1 MSTNLKIAIA
11 EPSVIIRSG
20 LENLL
25 KRLPGFRIQMVEIH
39 SVESLFDSLRM
50 HKPDVLIV
58 NPALPGYFTLQHLK
72 EESGC
77 AEMKCIALLYS
88 VSDSVLLRSYDEQIN
103 IYDSPDEI
111 KHKLERLN
119 AEVLPDDEPEGDD
132 EQQSLSSREKEIVVC
147 VVKGMTNREI
157 ADRLFLSTHTVI
169 THRRNSRLRFAQ
181 RTKYGHNERPTY
193 NAAPSIASHSH
204 SIKAGSGIPNWPPY

>member
-111 KHKLERLN
+111 KHKLEPLK
-119 AEVLPDDEPEGDD
+119 AYVLHHDDVKLEGKRDR
-132 EQQSLSSREKEIVVC
+132 SLRREGNDKPGDSGSFVSFY
-147 VVKGMTNREI
+147 
-157 ADRLFLSTHTVI
+157 A
-169 THRRNSRLRFAQ
+169 
-181 RTKYGHNERPTY
+181 YGHHP
-193 NAAPSIASHSH
+193 PS
-204 SIKAGSGIPNWPPY
+204 

>member
-88 VSDSVLLRSYDEQIN
+88 VSDSVMNKLTYTIALMRS
-103 IYDSPDEI
+103 S
-111 KHKLERLN
+111 
-119 AEVLPDDEPEGDD
+119 
-132 EQQSLSSREKEIVVC
+132 
-147 VVKGMTNREI
+147 TNW
-157 ADRLFLSTHTVI
+157 
-169 THRRNSRLRFAQ
+169 N
-181 RTKYGHNERPTY
+181 G
-193 NAAPSIASHSH
+193 
-204 SIKAGSGIPNWPPY
+204 

>member
-77 AEMKCIALLYS
+77 AEMKLYRTLLYS
-88 VSDSVLLRSYDEQIN
+88 VSDSVLLRSYDE
-103 IYDSPDEI
+103 
-111 KHKLERLN
+111 
-119 AEVLPDDEPEGDD
+119 
-132 EQQSLSSREKEIVVC
+132 
-147 VVKGMTNREI
+147 TN
-157 ADRLFLSTHTVI
+157 LT
-169 THRRNSRLRFAQ
+169 
-181 RTKYGHNERPTY
+181 
-193 NAAPSIASHSH
+193 
-204 SIKAGSGIPNWPPY
+204 

>member
-103 IYDSPDEI
+103 IYDSADEI

-119 AEVLPDDEPEGDD
+119 AEVLPDDEP
-132 EQQSLSSREKEIVVC
+132 QQSLSSREKEIVVC

-169 THRRNSRLRFAQ
+169 THRRN
-181 RTKYGHNERPTY
+181 
-193 NAAPSIASHSH
+193 IARKLQIHSA
-204 SIKAGSGIPNWPPY
+204 SGLTIYAIVNKLVELSDINKA

>member
-103 IYDSPDEI
+103 IYDSADEI
-111 KHKLERLN
+111 KHKLERIVCFFLRIRSSPTVVISLGN
-119 AEVLPDDEPEGDD
+119 FKFIVPAVLR
-132 EQQSLSSREKEIVVC
+132 SMRLSISWS
-147 VVKGMTNREI
+147 N
-157 ADRLFLSTHTVI
+157 
-169 THRRNSRLRFAQ
+169 
-181 RTKYGHNERPTY
+181 
-193 NAAPSIASHSH
+193 
-204 SIKAGSGIPNWPPY
+204 